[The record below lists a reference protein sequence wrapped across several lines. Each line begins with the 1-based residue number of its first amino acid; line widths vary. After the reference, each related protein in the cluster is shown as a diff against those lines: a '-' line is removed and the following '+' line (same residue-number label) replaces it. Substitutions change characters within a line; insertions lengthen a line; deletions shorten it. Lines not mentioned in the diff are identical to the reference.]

1 MSKSCCCSNPE
12 ETVVPVADPQKA
24 TGGVSEFSSEIDW
37 RDRLGMFKFRWGIR
51 RMSYSVAPGLYRIG
65 KPDGN
70 SPVLVTSNLKMTFD
84 LVRSQ
89 LDGINAWI
97 LVLNTYGINV
107 WCAAGK
113 GTFGTNELVQQVERA
128 NLKSIVNHREII
140 LPQLGAPGIA
150 AHEVKKRTGFRTI
163 YGPVYARDIR
173 AFLAAGKLATPEM
186 RLVRFPLKDRIG
198 LMPMELIPALKW
210 VPVVIALILIMRLTD
225 GSGINFGMLGDLL
238 TYLGAIGVG
247 ATIVQILLPWIPGR
261 SFVWKGWLIG
271 IIWAVSVSLWLK
283 LNLWTSVSNIL
294 VVPVIAA
301 YLALNFTGS
310 TTFTSLSG
318 VQREIRIA
326 APAMIVSAGTGIV
339 LRMAF
344 RLWI

>member
-113 GTFGTNELVQQVERA
+113 GTFGTNEPVQQVERA

-247 ATIVQILLPWIPGR
+247 ATIVQILLP
-261 SFVWKGWLIG
+261 
-271 IIWAVSVSLWLK
+271 
-283 LNLWTSVSNIL
+283 
-294 VVPVIAA
+294 
-301 YLALNFTGS
+301 
-310 TTFTSLSG
+310 
-318 VQREIRIA
+318 
-326 APAMIVSAGTGIV
+326 
-339 LRMAF
+339 
-344 RLWI
+344 